1 VLVSIKVSEKE
12 SGSVVR
18 RTGEENRRNV
28 LEVATRLFYARGIRA
43 VGMDTVVKEC
53 GVGNATV
60 YRQFPTKDALATA
73 YVQGRAD
80 AWFER
85 MELAAGEHP
94 EPRDKLVAVFDVLA
108 GDTAGSTYR
117 GCPMLNTS
125 TEFPERAH
133 PAHLAAVEHKQQVRD
148 WFRSLAADARAE
160 DPDELAEEL
169 LIVLN
174 GAYVTA
180 DILSGETYGK
190 RARSLARRLIDDA
203 CPRL

>member
-1 VLVSIKVSEKE
+1 M
-12 SGSVVR
+12 VR
-18 RTGEENRRNV
+18 RTAEENRRNV
-28 LEVATRLFYARGIRA
+28 LEVATRLFYERGIRA

-85 MELAAGEHP
+85 MQQAAGEHP
-94 EPRDKLVAVFDVLA
+94 VPRDKLVAVFEVLA

-125 TEFPERAH
+125 TEFPEGGH
-133 PAHLAAVEHKQQVRD
+133 PAHLAAVDHKQQVRD
-148 WFRSLAADARAE
+148 WFRSLAADAGA
-160 DPDELAEEL
+160 DHPDRLAEEL

-174 GAYVTA
+174 GAYVTG
-180 DILSGETYGK
+180 DVLSGRTYGK
-190 RARSLARRLIDDA
+190 RALGLAVRLIDEA
-203 CPRL
+203 CPAR

>member
-1 VLVSIKVSEKE
+1 MVA
-12 SGSVVR
+12 R

-28 LEVATRLFYARGIRA
+28 LEVATRLFYQQGIRA
-43 VGMDTVVKEC
+43 VGMDAVIKEC

-85 MELAAGEHP
+85 MRQAAEDQP
-94 EPRDKLVAVFDVLA
+94 TAQDKLLAIFDVLA
-108 GDTAGSTYR
+108 TDCAGPSYR

-125 TEFPERAH
+125 TEFPEGQH
-133 PAHLAAVEHKQQVRD
+133 PAHLAAVSHKQQVRD
-148 WFRSLAADARAE
+148 WFRSLAADAGA
-160 DPDELAEEL
+160 DKPDELAEEL

-174 GAYVTA
+174 GAYATA
-180 DILSGETYGK
+180 SVLDGSVYGK
-190 RARSLARRLIDDA
+190 RARNLARRLIA
-203 CPRL
+203 ESCAGQ

>member
-1 VLVSIKVSEKE
+1 M
-12 SGSVVR
+12 VR
-18 RTGEENRRNV
+18 RTAEENRRNV
-28 LEVATRLFYARGIRA
+28 LDVATRLFYQQGIRA

-85 MELAAGEHP
+85 MREAADGQHDPREKLLAVFGVLAA
-94 EPRDKLVAVFDVLA
+94 DCA
-108 GDTAGSTYR
+108 GPTYR

-125 TEFPERAH
+125 TEFPLGQH
-133 PAHLAAVEHKQQVRD
+133 PAHMAAVGHKQQVRD
-148 WFRSLAADARAE
+148 WFSSLAADAGA
-160 DPDELAEEL
+160 DSPDQLAEEL

-174 GAYVTA
+174 GAYATA
-180 DILSGETYGK
+180 AVLDGGTYGR
-190 RARSLARRLIDDA
+190 RALALAQLLVGQA
-203 CPRL
+203 CPRP

>member
-1 VLVSIKVSEKE
+1 VA
-12 SGSVVR
+12 R

-28 LEVATRLFYARGIRA
+28 LEVATRLFYRHGIRA

-85 MELAAGEHP
+85 MRDAAGGEAAP
-94 EPRDKLVAVFDVLA
+94 QDKLMAVFEVLA
-108 GDTAGSTYR
+108 TDCAGSSYR
-117 GCPMLNTS
+117 GCPMLNTN
-125 TEFPERAH
+125 TEFPEGSH
-133 PAHLAAVEHKQQVRD
+133 PAHLAAVTHKQQVRD
-148 WFRSLAADARAE
+148 WFLTLAADAGAE
-160 DPDELAEEL
+160 DPDRLAKEL

-174 GAYVTA
+174 GAYATA
-180 DILSGETYGK
+180 AVLDGATYGS
-190 RARSLARRLIDDA
+190 RAVDLARHLVSGSCPARS
-203 CPRL
+203 